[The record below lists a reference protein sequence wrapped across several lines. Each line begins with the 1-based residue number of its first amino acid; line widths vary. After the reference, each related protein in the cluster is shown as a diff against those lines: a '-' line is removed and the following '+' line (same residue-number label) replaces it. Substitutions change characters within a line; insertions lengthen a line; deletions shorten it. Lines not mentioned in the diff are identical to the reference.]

1 MRHWREMRET
11 GRVLYPF
18 GYGLTY
24 GSAELAEVKVN
35 GQAVARN
42 GEVMPAD
49 KDGLTVEALVAN
61 TGSRD
66 LREVVQVYIKADSPD
81 AVTNGKLCS
90 FAGLTVSAGESRT
103 ITVKLDR
110 DALTVINEA
119 GEKVSGGARF
129 TVSIGFGQPDE
140 RTRELTGREA
150 FTFSLER

>member
-66 LREVVQVYIKADSPD
+66 LREVGIHKGGFTGCSDKRKTVQFCVFNRK
-81 AVTNGKLCS
+81 C
-90 FAGLTVSAGESRT
+90 R
-103 ITVKLDR
+103 
-110 DALTVINEA
+110 
-119 GEKVSGGARF
+119 
-129 TVSIGFGQPDE
+129 
-140 RTRELTGREA
+140 
-150 FTFSLER
+150 